1 MSLHQGQEPN
11 AIKLDLRR
19 RELLARL
26 AKAAGAS
33 CLGSAALLLSGCGG
47 GTTSPPPPPP
57 GDGYPGTD
65 DQLLEEIEKAGFLF
79 FWEQA
84 DPSTGQVKDRALAA
98 GKDTRTVSSIAA
110 TGFGLTALCIG
121 AQRGYQP
128 SSDVADRVR
137 TTLSFLLN
145 QLQPQGQNGFFFHFV
160 DMTTG
165 ARAFTSEV
173 SSIDTAILLCGVLT
187 CREYFSQD
195 AQIPN
200 LATQIYANVNF
211 AWMLDGGTTLSMG
224 WTPENGF
231 LPTRWDTYSELMML
245 YLLAIA
251 SPTNPIPPSS
261 WAAWARPI
269 LTYQGM
275 TYISSGAPLFT
286 HQYSHAW
293 FDFRN
298 KKDAF
303 ADYFQNSVTATMA
316 HRLFCISLPPQFAD
330 YSNDLW
336 GISSSDS
343 VNGYVAWGGPPP
355 VGPIDGTVV
364 PCATAGS
371 LPFDSAQTIHVLRW
385 IRGHYPQAW
394 QRYGYVDA
402 FNPLSGW
409 YDPDVIGIDAGISVL
424 MAENQRS
431 QFVWNTFM
439 KNLEM
444 QSAMQQA
451 GFQTT

>member
-1 MSLHQGQEPN
+1 L
-11 AIKLDLRR
+11 
-19 RELLARL
+19 
-26 AKAAGAS
+26 
-33 CLGSAALLLSGCGG
+33 
-47 GTTSPPPPPP
+47 PPPPT

-84 DPSTGQVKDRALAA
+84 DPMSGQVKDRALAA
-98 GKDTRTVSSIAA
+98 GNDTKTVSSIAA

-121 AQRGYQP
+121 AQRGYQA
-128 SSDVADRVR
+128 SAEIAARVR
-137 TTLSFLLN
+137 ATLSFLLN

-187 CREYFSQD
+187 CGEYFSQD
-195 AQIPN
+195 SQIPN
-200 LATQIYANVNF
+200 LAAQIYGNVNF
-211 AWMLDGGTTLSMG
+211 AWMLNGGTTLSMG

-231 LPTRWDTYSELMML
+231 LSNRWDTYSELMML

-261 WAAWARPI
+261 WAAWSRPAF
-269 LTYQGM
+269 TYQGM
-275 TYISSGAPLFT
+275 TYISSGAPLFI

-303 ADYFQNSVTATMA
+303 TDYFQNSITATVA
-316 HRLFCISLPPQFAD
+316 HRLFCLSLAPQFSD

-336 GISSSDS
+336 GITSSDS
-343 VNGYVAWGGPPP
+343 ANRYVAWGGPPA
-355 VGPIDGTVV
+355 VGPIDGSIV

-371 LPFDSAQTIHVLRW
+371 LPFVPTQTIHVLRW

-402 FNPLSGW
+402 FNPLTGW
-409 YDPDVIGIDAGISVL
+409 YDADVIGIDVGIHEKS
-424 MAENQRS
+424 RS
-431 QFVWNTFM
+431 SIRHANGRICPDPVKRCWF
-439 KNLEM
+439 
-444 QSAMQQA
+444 SA
-451 GFQTT
+451 